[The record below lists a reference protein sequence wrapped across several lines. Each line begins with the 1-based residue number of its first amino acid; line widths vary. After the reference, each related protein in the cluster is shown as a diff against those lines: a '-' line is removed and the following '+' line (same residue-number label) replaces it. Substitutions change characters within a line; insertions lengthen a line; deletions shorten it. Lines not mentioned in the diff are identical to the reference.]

1 MKIAYICTNCRKAY
15 YNEDEVKQVNNE
27 LYVCKNEYDCK
38 GRFLRLFREKKIKD
52 FVLR

>member
-15 YNEDEVKQVNNE
+15 YNEDEVKQVSNE

-38 GRFLRLFREKKIKD
+38 GRFLRLFRGKKIKD